1 MGEAARRE
9 FVPTE
14 RRKPSERDGSL
25 FYPSLSVSWKS
36 LYILFPIL
44 LGEELLEDD
53 DCFFDR
59 LDHTGFFN
67 EIGVVD
73 EVGEQGD
80 HDGADEEPLEP
91 AHGRPGE
98 VVDPVGIGHL
108 KKRMEGAG
116 DHADDEHHHAEDQH
130 IGDDVDP
137 LGRRVLGKDAAQ
149 LAIIAPGNR
158 TWTGST
164 RQTFGEKFPVP

>member
-1 MGEAARRE
+1 MWGRGEGTFLKKGSSPLPHTPVLLIIQRFSTGGEAARRE

-25 FYPSLSVSWKS
+25 FYPGLSVSWKS
-36 LYILFPIL
+36 LSIYILFPIL
-44 LGEELLEDD
+44 FGEELLEAD

-80 HDGADEEPLEP
+80 HDGADEEPLSPPTAAP
-91 AHGRPGE
+91 ARWL
-98 VVDPVGIGHL
+98 IQS
-108 KKRMEGAG
+108 A
-116 DHADDEHHHAEDQH
+116 
-130 IGDDVDP
+130 
-137 LGRRVLGKDAAQ
+137 
-149 LAIIAPGNR
+149 
-158 TWTGST
+158 
-164 RQTFGEKFPVP
+164 